1 MFEIKT
7 ETLIKIPQK
16 MFNECLMHLKRLGTF
31 LTNKNK
37 KGLTFY
43 MSAPI
48 LSKNLRM
55 WPLIDITFVSKL
67 QNKSE

>member
-1 MFEIKT
+1 
-7 ETLIKIPQK
+7 